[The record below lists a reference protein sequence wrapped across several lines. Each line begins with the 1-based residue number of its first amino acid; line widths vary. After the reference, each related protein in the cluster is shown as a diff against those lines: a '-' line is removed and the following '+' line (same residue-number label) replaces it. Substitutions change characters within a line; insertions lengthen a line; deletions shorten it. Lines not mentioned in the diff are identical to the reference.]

1 MKRSVSL
8 LLLPMAAMASAS
20 TLAQSVED
28 RARAAAEASRAKSST
43 SKAIQE
49 NYLTPGLSGQPIATV
64 DRSQSF
70 TPSLACQKTSS
81 LLEILIQPDGTGD
94 INTVR
99 IARDTDLD
107 GRCFSNEGVRAIAD
121 TGVDFIS
128 VGALTHSARAV
139 DLGLDFA

>member
-1 MKRSVSL
+1 
-8 LLLPMAAMASAS
+8 MAAMASAS

-99 IARDTDLD
+99 IARDTDQI
-107 GRCFSNEGVRAIAD
+107 GRASCRDRVCQY
-121 TGVDFIS
+121 V
-128 VGALTHSARAV
+128 
-139 DLGLDFA
+139 

>member
-1 MKRSVSL
+1 
-8 LLLPMAAMASAS
+8 MAAMASAS

-70 TPSLACQKTSS
+70 TPSLACQKTRSEEHTSDLQS
-81 LLEILIQPDGTGD
+81 LM
-94 INTVR
+94 R
-99 IARDTDLD
+99 I
-107 GRCFSNEGVRAIAD
+107 SY
-121 TGVDFIS
+121 
-128 VGALTHSARAV
+128 AV
-139 DLGLDFA
+139 FCLKTQTIPQQTITEHQ

>member
-1 MKRSVSL
+1 
-8 LLLPMAAMASAS
+8 MAAMASAS

-107 GRCFSNEGVRAIAD
+107 GSFDRVSPLPVPVRSDERRVGKEGVS
-121 TGVDFIS
+121 TGESRGGPD
-128 VGALTHSARAV
+128 H
-139 DLGLDFA
+139 

>member
-1 MKRSVSL
+1 MKRCSL
-8 LLLPMAAMASAS
+8 ALLTAAFAMPLPASAQ
-20 TLAQSVED
+20 TIEE
-28 RARAAAEASRAKSST
+28 RARAAAEASREKT
-43 SKAIQE
+43 SDSEAIQE

-107 GRCFSNEGVRAIAD
+107 GSFDPESGRQI
-121 TGVDFIS
+121 VDARLCHAYCAMSRGIL
-128 VGALTHSARAV
+128 GAESDSQAP
-139 DLGLDFA
+139 

>member
-1 MKRSVSL
+1 MEFRRVLFRSSL

-70 TPSLACQKTSS
+70 TPSLACQQTSS
-81 LLEILIQPDGTGD
+81 LLEIQIGNASLRERECQ
-94 INTVR
+94 
-99 IARDTDLD
+99 
-107 GRCFSNEGVRAIAD
+107 
-121 TGVDFIS
+121 S
-128 VGALTHSARAV
+128 V
-139 DLGLDFA
+139 